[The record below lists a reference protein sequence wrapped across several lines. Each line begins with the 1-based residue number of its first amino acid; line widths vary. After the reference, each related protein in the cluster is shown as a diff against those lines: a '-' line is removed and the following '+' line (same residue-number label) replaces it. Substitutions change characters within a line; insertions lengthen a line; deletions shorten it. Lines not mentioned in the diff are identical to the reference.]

1 MTSIA
6 EKSSIE
12 FDHPKEWKLAKLI
25 LRFPEILEKILD
37 DLFLHPLCDFM
48 YELSSAF
55 TEFYDNCYCIE
66 KDRKTGEILK
76 INKSRLILCEAT
88 ALIMEKSFHIL
99 GIETVAKM

>member
-1 MTSIA
+1 
-6 EKSSIE
+6 
-12 FDHPKEWKLAKLI
+12 
-25 LRFPEILEKILD
+25 
-37 DLFLHPLCDFM
+37 M
-48 YELSSAF
+48 YELSSTF